1 MEQLIEA
8 ILRILQEAG
17 FPAVRQM
24 PQGKYPHLEGAVTA
38 VGLQAAKTAQSRR
51 FSYLG
56 RTEKDGEELELYGK
70 ELEAEIFLQTLCPR
84 SRGAEAAMQRT
95 DEIAQ
100 MLSGPLDAVS
110 LSGFSVGPCSYD
122 AQADVFTM
130 TVTAQVSAYLYALA
144 EEDGTEF
151 TDFILKGE
159 VK

>member
-24 PQGKYPHLEGAVTA
+24 PQGKYPHLNGAVTA
-38 VGLQAAKTAQSRR
+38 VGLQAAKTAQLRR

-56 RTEKDGEELELYGK
+56 KTEKEGEELELYGK
-70 ELEAEIFLQTLCPR
+70 ELEAEVFLQSICPR
-84 SRGAEAAMQRT
+84 SKGAQTVMQRT

-100 MLSGPLDAVS
+100 LLAGPMDTVS
-110 LSGFSVGPCSYD
+110 LSGFSVGPCTYD
-122 AQADVFTM
+122 AQTDVFTM